1 MLKATIRGVEI
12 EGTADDFR
20 QLLGLADEEE
30 ASLQS
35 GTELNVE
42 QYRTWSIMVSLDP
55 KGKGIHYARLAEAL
69 DCTSGAANQRIARIM
84 KMGYAEKVRPG
95 IYRAIT

>member
-1 MLKATIRGVEI
+1 MLRATIRGVEV
-12 EGTADDFR
+12 EGTVDDFR

-30 ASLQS
+30 TLQS

-42 QYRTWSIMVSLDP
+42 QYRTWSTMVSLDP

-69 DCTSGAANQRIARIM
+69 DCTSGAANQRIVRIM